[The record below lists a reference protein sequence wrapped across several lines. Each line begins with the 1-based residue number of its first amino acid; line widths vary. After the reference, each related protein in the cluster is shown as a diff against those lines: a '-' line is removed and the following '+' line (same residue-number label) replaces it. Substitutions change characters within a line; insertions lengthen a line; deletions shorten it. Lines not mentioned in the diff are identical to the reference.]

1 MSGDEP
7 LTPWLEESS
16 WQSAPEASPEG
27 DSEGLDQTEGQRER
41 DLKQMA
47 IEEIARPL
55 AIAAMLTCIGIS
67 ISQLMQLFSPQWPGT
82 VFSGLVFLIS
92 LESIHADRFIA
103 RARLEGKDKFRFRF
117 VEWVVILLLVRFV
130 VYLEYGPAQLIQDLT
145 SWSTN
150 MGAFFDIGFIVKA
163 GFIAAAWALALML
176 SRILQELEANPL
188 EKPVSVTDPDYYLR
202 STMPQHGRVDRQSR
216 LNRIVGVFFAG
227 GVLVLLLAGMV
238 RVDVQE
244 LVRLQHAR
252 TSGVILNV
260 LLYFL
265 LGFLLISQARYTI
278 LKANWE
284 LQSIPILDNL
294 GRRWLVWV
302 ILFLLSLGI
311 ISALLPVGYSVGVL
325 DAVGTVVRWIIYVLV
340 QIAFFVLFALSYVI
354 GLLLSLFTGRA
365 AESPSMRTPMAPPAP
380 AATPGGGNPW
390 WELVRSL
397 IFWTVLLGIIG
408 YSIFHFLAFRLGLL
422 QNVRLRRI
430 WEWLTLFWSGVRR
443 TTRRAADDLRRRLAE
458 RLASRRMRAARAR
471 WRYLSLRRLSPR
483 DRIRYF
489 YLSVLYRSAQQG
501 LGRPPAAT
509 PLEYEHV
516 LAGEL
521 SDVADQVDD
530 LTEAFVEARYSAHD
544 LDTQDSSRAQHVW
557 RQVRRALT
565 MHRRKRSES

>member
-7 LTPWLEESS
+7 LGPWPEESS
-16 WQSAPEASPEG
+16 WQSLPEASSEG
-27 DSEGLDQTEGQRER
+27 DGGGAVQPEELAQRGLN
-41 DLKQMA
+41 QMA
-47 IEEIARPL
+47 IEEVARPL
-55 AIAAMLTCIGIS
+55 AVAAMLTCIGVS
-67 ISQLMQLFSPQWPGT
+67 ISQLMRLFSPAWPGT
-82 VFSGLVFLIS
+82 VFAGLIFLIS

-117 VEWVVILLLVRFV
+117 VEWVVMLLLVRFA
-130 VYLEYGPAQLIQDLT
+130 VYLEYGPAQLLQDLT
-145 SWSTN
+145 SWSTD
-150 MGAFFDIGFIVKA
+150 MGAFFDIGFIAKA
-163 GFIAAAWALALML
+163 FLIAAAWALALML
-176 SRILQELEANPL
+176 SRILQELEASPL
-188 EKPVSVTDPDYYLR
+188 EKPPSVTDPDYYLR
-202 STMPQHGRVDRQSR
+202 STMPHHGRVDRQAR
-216 LNRIVGVFFAG
+216 LNRIVSIFFAG

-260 LLYFL
+260 LLYFV

-284 LQSIPILDNL
+284 LQDIPILDRL

-302 ILFLLSLGI
+302 ILFLVGI
-311 ISALLPVGYSVGVL
+311 GIVSALLPVGYSVGVL

-340 QIAFFVLFALSYVI
+340 QIAFFALFVISYLI
-354 GLLLSLFTGRA
+354 GLLLSLFTGRTA
-365 AESPSMRTPMAPPAP
+365 TSPSMQAPMAPPQP
-380 AATPGGGNPW
+380 AATPSGGNPW

-408 YSIFHFLAFRLGLL
+408 YSVFHFLAFRLGLL
-422 QNVRLRRI
+422 QSVKLRRI
-430 WEWLTLFWSGVRR
+430 WEWLTRFWFGMRR
-443 TTRRAADDLRRRLAE
+443 ATRRAADDLRRRLAE
-458 RLASRRMRAARAR
+458 RLASRRMQAARAR
-471 WRYLSLRRLSPR
+471 WRYLSLRKLSPR

-509 PLEYEHV
+509 PLEYEDV
-516 LAGEL
+516 LADEL
-521 SDVADQVDD
+521 SDVADQVED
-530 LTEAFVEARYSAHD
+530 LTEAFIEARYSAHD
-544 LDTQDSSRAQHVW
+544 LDSQDSSRVQQVW

-565 MHRRKRSES
+565 VHRRRRSES